1 MSEGGGGVVATTEDG
16 GAGGEVVPGA
26 EGVQPAPEENASQK
40 FFDVI
45 KVMIICFNTY
55 LFYNLILC
63 TRIVKNLDL
72 VD

>member
-26 EGVQPAPEENASQK
+26 EGAQPAPEENASQK

-45 KVMIICFNTY
+45 KVIFVLTY
-55 LFYNLILC
+55 IYFISQFYVLE
-63 TRIVKNLDL
+63 IVKNFDL